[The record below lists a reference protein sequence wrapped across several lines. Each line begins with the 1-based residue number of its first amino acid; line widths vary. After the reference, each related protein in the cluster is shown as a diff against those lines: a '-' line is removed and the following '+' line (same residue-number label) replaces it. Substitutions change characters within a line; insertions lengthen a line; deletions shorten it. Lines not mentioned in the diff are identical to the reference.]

1 MRTRCKAEMKFID
14 VTALQDATV
23 TTSDN
28 QSYGNTSL
36 FLNNT
41 EQKDYGT
48 FEKNQFVLDG
58 SKEILPDNP
67 VDVAFWSN
75 NKSGSDCTFSKPPAI
90 DIIFSTIHSSSGITL
105 YFANEYPKAVRLT
118 WYTMSGT
125 RLEDKTFYPN
135 SLIYVCENQVANY
148 GKLRIEILSTQFPDR
163 YARLQYLLYGIVI
176 RWDED
181 VIQTASVTEEID
193 VTSAT
198 LSINTAEVSIVD
210 VANDFDIGN
219 EDGAWKSVQKNQ
231 EIVLT
236 ELVDGE
242 VIPCGT
248 FFMDDFSFEGNVA
261 SFKLIDLIGLTDKYT
276 YELGGVYNGVKAGVL
291 LESVFATC
299 GITKYTID
307 KEVYDTLLSGY
318 LGIQKCRAAIQ
329 MIVFACGA
337 VADDS
342 RSDTIRIY
350 KPDRYVSHTIGI
362 DRKFY
367 GETRASQEE
376 YVSGVNIACNKYA
389 LSSDVT
395 EIYNGTLPKGVS
407 KITFTEPYLA
417 SSITVSAGSIV
428 EVKTNYILVKM
439 NAAGACTISGKKYE
453 SSEFS
458 YQKNVDF
465 IASGEVENIKDFGT
479 CTLYNTNGMEDLT
492 ESLLKY
498 YGLRKNIEMHYILE
512 DEQVGNWCNI
522 RDVNQRVS
530 TTLIESQTI
539 DLTGGFL
546 ANAKCR
552 GYSIVVTENYYTGTE
567 LYSGGDVL
575 L

>member
-14 VTALQDATV
+14 VTALQDAKI
-23 TTSDN
+23 TTSAN

-36 FLNNT
+36 FLENT
-41 EQKDYGT
+41 VQRDYGT

-58 SKEILPDNP
+58 SKDILPDAP
-67 VDVAFWSN
+67 TDVAFWSKK
-75 NKSGSDCTFSKPPAI
+75 KSGTDCTFENTPGI
-90 DIIFSTIHSSSGITL
+90 DIIFTTIHSSSGITL
-105 YFANEYPKAVRLT
+105 YFANEHPTAVKLT
-118 WYTMSGT
+118 WYSMGGT
-125 RLEDKTFYPN
+125 KIEDKTFYPD
-135 SLIYVCENQVANY
+135 SLIYVCENQVTNY

-163 YARLQYLLYGIVI
+163 YARLQYILYGVYI

-181 VIQTASVTEEID
+181 VMQTASVTEEID

-198 LSINTAEVSIVD
+198 LSMNTAEVSIVD

-236 ELVDGE
+236 ETVGDE
-242 VIPCGT
+242 EIPCGT

-261 SFKLIDLIGLTDKYT
+261 SFKLVDLVGLTDKYT
-276 YELGGVYNGVKAGVL
+276 YELGGIYSGVKAGVIL
-291 LESVFATC
+291 DSIFATC

-307 KEVYDTLLSGY
+307 KEVYNTLLSGY

-329 MIVFACGA
+329 MVVFACGA

-350 KPDRYVSHTIGI
+350 KPDRYVSHTIGT
-362 DRKFY
+362 DRKFN
-367 GETRASQEE
+367 GETKVSQEE
-376 YVSGVNIACNKYA
+376 YVSGVNITCNKYL
-389 LSSDVT
+389 LSSDVS
-395 EIYNGTLPKGVS
+395 EIYNGTLPKGIS

-417 SSITVSAGSIV
+417 SSFTVSSGSIV
-428 EVKTNYILVKM
+428 EAKTNYIKVKM
-439 NAAGACTISGKKYE
+439 NTAGSCVISGKKYE

-465 IASGEVENIKDFGT
+465 IASGEVENVKSFGT
-479 CTLYNTNGMEDLT
+479 CTLYNTNGMADLADY
-492 ESLLKY
+492 LLKY
-498 YGLRKNIEMHYILE
+498 YELRKTVEMHYILE

-522 RDVNQRVS
+522 KDINQRVS

-552 GYSIVVTENYYTGTE
+552 GYSIVVSENYYTGTE
-567 LYSGGDVL
+567 LYTGGDVL